1 MDRIVSRSEQP
12 YLAGLRAY
20 FFVPILLGF
29 ALGVHRAGF
38 GRYFSAWGSIV
49 VWEVHFIIFW
59 GCCMAASAALLAIP
73 KLRPLDLRA
82 RLLIAAVLGAIL
94 CRPIFWIT
102 YQLRAAYALQ
112 FGADASTVSR
122 PIEIFDPSIR
132 FLLLMVELYG
142 PNIAMWMVSSWALA
156 QYLPI
161 PFLNWYAADAG
172 ERGDDNERPT
182 ELAKMDGRSEKE
194 VGLAWIARV
203 KPEIGRKLRWLKA
216 EGHYVQVRTC
226 LGSDLIH
233 YRLSDAVDQLGH
245 LGLQVHR
252 SYWVSYDAIHEEGT
266 RFAAGSIRFADGEEV
281 PIGPS
286 YLMKV
291 RETFH
296 ARRGSSGVA
305 ARA

>member
-12 YLAGLRAY
+12 YFAGLRAY

-59 GCCMAASAALLAIP
+59 GCCMAASAVLLAIP
-73 KLRPLDLRA
+73 GLRSVDLRI
-82 RLLIAAVLGAIL
+82 RLVVAALLGAML

-112 FGADASTVSR
+112 FGADARTVSR
-122 PIEIFDPSIR
+122 PIEIFDPSVR

-142 PNIAMWMVSSWALA
+142 PNIAMWTVSSWALT

-161 PFLNWYAADAG
+161 PFLHCTGAATGGSVDNDERRTEAASRDLRG
-172 ERGDDNERPT
+172 ER
-182 ELAKMDGRSEKE
+182 E
-194 VGLAWIARV
+194 VELAWIGRV

-216 EGHYVQVRTC
+216 EGHYVQVRTS
-226 LGSDLIH
+226 LGCDLIH

-252 SYWVSYDAIHEEGT
+252 SYWVAYDAIREEGV
-266 RFAAGSIRFADGEEV
+266 RFDAGSIRFADGEEV
-281 PIGPS
+281 PVGPS

-291 RETFH
+291 RETFQ
-296 ARRGSSGVA
+296 ARKGWHEAA